1 MDAEIS
7 EKLASS
13 FAVYAV
19 QGDRTA
25 LEKAAADGDWAAA
38 LKNYGTQAVDQAKQL
53 YGQAQP
59 YLADPRVRNALLGAG
74 AGGLVGMLQPKRK
87 MRNALTY
94 GLIGGLGGAGLT
106 QVFGGGAPAASAPP
120 AAGAANTTPPAAAGA
135 ANTTPPA
142 AAGAANVSPPV
153 AGQAN
158 KPAQPPTL
166 NNFGLGNPDV
176 ASNSPYPITP
186 EGRARA
192 EKELA
197 NSGLSPVTGGQIGAA
212 SLGTLGAI
220 SAGSAANNFV
230 TQRSVNKDW
239 NLNAPKYL
247 YDLAHGDGKTVSNGT
262 EVTLTPSARA
272 NILGAGKIGKGGIP
286 SRDYLPPSIQMVN
299 GEPVAPGAAPQF
311 ARERARFNAAKT
323 EMMRAAKP
331 TAQQRFRGRLAGG
344 AAGTAAGLAT
354 GLAGRNVGEF
364 LWNLRNRQNYPSAF

>member
-13 FAVYAV
+13 LAVYAV

-25 LEKAAADGDWAAA
+25 LEKAAFGGDWAAA
-38 LKNYGTQAVDQAKQL
+38 LKNYGTQAADQAKQL

-59 YLADPRVRNALLGAG
+59 YLADQRVRNALLGAG

-106 QVFGGGAPAASAPP
+106 QAFGGGAPAASAPP
-120 AAGAANTTPPAAAGA
+120 AAGAAGTTPPAAAGA
-135 ANTTPPA
+135 ANA
-142 AAGAANVSPPV
+142 APPV

-158 KPAQPPTL
+158 KPAQPPTHS
-166 NNFGLGNPDV
+166 NFYLGNPEV

-197 NSGLSPVTGGQIGAA
+197 NSNMSPVTGGQVGAA

-220 SAGSAANNFV
+220 GAGSAANNFV

-262 EVTLTPSARA
+262 EATLTPVART

-286 SRDYLPPSIQMVN
+286 SRDYLPPTIQMVN
-299 GEPVAPGAAPQF
+299 GEPMAPGTGAT
-311 ARERARFNAAKT
+311 RELARFNAAKT

-331 TAQQRFRGRLAGG
+331 TAQQKFRGRLAGG
-344 AAGTAAGLAT
+344 AVGAAAGVAT
-354 GLAGRNVGEF
+354 GLGGRNLGEF
-364 LWNLRNRQNYPSAF
+364 LWNLRNRQNHPSAF